1 MAGEA
6 DRVTAHY
13 GGDAL
18 GEAILAAL
26 ETMGKDIEGLTPDD
40 LSAVDEFHGRGR
52 TATTELAGLLKI
64 AARDRVIDVGCG
76 LGGPS
81 RFLAHRFGCKVSG
94 IDLTP
99 GFIRTAQMLTRL
111 LKLEHLVDHQV
122 ASALDLPFPDQSFDV
137 VWSQNVAM
145 NIADRRRYYGEMRR
159 VLKPGGRLGI
169 SEVLAGSGGVPLL
182 PAPWASDPAA
192 SHCFAEGEVRRMMQE
207 SGLRIVHWVDQ
218 TEESRA
224 QGTARVAALDAP
236 PPPLG
241 LHLILGARIG
251 EIYRA
256 GLRNYAEDRMRP
268 MQAVLERID

>member
-1 MAGEA
+1 MAGHE

-26 ETMGKDIEGLTPDD
+26 RAMGKDLERLTPDD
-40 LSAVDEFHGRGR
+40 LSPVDEFHGRGR
-52 TATTELAGLLKI
+52 TATTELADLLQIK
-64 AARDRVIDVGCG
+64 REDHVIDVGCG
-76 LGGPS
+76 IGGPS

-111 LKLEHLVDHQV
+111 LKLEPLVDHQV
-122 ASALDLPFPDQSFDV
+122 ASALDLPFPDRSFDV

-145 NIADRRRYYGEMRR
+145 NIQDRRRYYGEMRR
-159 VLKPGGRLGI
+159 VLKAGGRIGI
-169 SEVLAGSGGVPLL
+169 SEVLAGPGGTPYL

-192 SHCFAEGEVRRMMQE
+192 SFCFTEAEVRQAMADA
-207 SGLRIVHWVDQ
+207 GLRIVQWIDQ
-218 TEESRA
+218 TEDSRA
-224 QGTARVAALDAP
+224 QGKARVAALAA

-241 LHLILGARIG
+241 LHLILGERISAMYHTALKSY
-251 EIYRA
+251 E
-256 GLRNYAEDRMRP
+256 EDRMRP